1 MECPNCKAQLKDT
14 AKFCGKC
21 GTKIETVEQPADDQN
36 KCIECGNPLKPNAK
50 FCGKCGAKQQQAPP
64 PAPEPQEEEMPNKGY
79 VVWEMQP
86 GQIAARLTEEVF
98 SEYSKTKGVVI
109 PEGYLAM
116 VMCGGKLQSMLQA
129 GVYKFGK
136 KTADKDG
143 NRLTRFFTNLFGS
156 RQKSTEQNQKDINEI
171 NSAIQKRLP
180 VEIVLCRSSNFSLP
194 FTFKEVPTA
203 AIKVD
208 LGMLLS
214 VQVSNL
220 VEMYKK
226 HLMDK
231 TVLASDTFA
240 KELMP
245 YLNDIVKQTL
255 STIPPEKISLNSDL
269 KETLG
274 EKLKIVFAEQ
284 FGFMEFLGIVKMETS
299 RDELQRLERLS
310 EEMYL
315 SERELEQLARRN
327 EFMNRLTQEQN
338 RAELQNAQNS
348 ADFNRQLA
356 EINKDN
362 LLTEEE
368 MANVQRDIQ
377 ERSENHNIERSHAIE
392 MLIMQQQHEVQAA
405 QIKMEEELGEKLFN
419 IQQQRQ
425 RKVDEYKDERR
436 RREMEMDKE
445 EQLGQLEL
453 LKQAQNIRQE
463 REEAELAR
471 KLKEKEQE
479 QNHEKE
485 RLHIFAGMS
494 AEQIM
499 VANPAITP
507 EAAKAM
513 AEKFKAEAAEAASDT
528 RAQDAQEQTRMM
540 KEFMEQQ
547 MQAVR
552 DMSVSNTQA
561 MNDMMQS
568 KEREIERT
576 QKIVDKN
583 EDRYADVVKEQ
594 IKSGKKGKVKVCT
607 NCGSEVGDEMFCPE
621 CGTRQSEE

>member
-1 MECPNCKAQLKDT
+1 MECPSCKAQLKDT

-21 GTKIETVEQPADDQN
+21 GTKIESANPPADDQN
-36 KCIECGNPLKPNAK
+36 KCIKCGNPLKPNAK
-50 FCGKCGAKQQQAPP
+50 FCGKCGAKQEHTPP
-64 PAPEPQEEEMPNKGY
+64 PAPTQPEEEVPNKGY

-98 SEYSKTKGVVI
+98 SEYAKTKGVVI

-136 KTADKDG
+136 KTADKEG
-143 NRLTRFFTNLFGS
+143 SSLSRFFTGLFGG
-156 RQKSTEQNQKDINEI
+156 RNKSSEQNQKDLNEV

-180 VEIVLCRSSNFSLP
+180 IEVVLCRSSNFSLP
-194 FTFKEVPTA
+194 FTIKEVPTA

-240 KELMP
+240 KELLP
-245 YLNDIVKQTL
+245 YLEDIVKQTL
-255 STIPPEKISLNSDL
+255 STIQPDKISLNNDL
-269 KETLG
+269 KEGLG
-274 EKLKIVFAEQ
+274 EKLKAVFGEQ
-284 FGFMEFLGIVKMETS
+284 FGFMEFLGVVKLETS
-299 RDELQRLERLS
+299 REELERLERLS

-315 SERELEQLARRN
+315 SERELEQLTRRN

-368 MANVQRDIQ
+368 MGNVQREIQ
-377 ERSENHNIERSHAIE
+377 ERSENHKIDRAHALDMIV
-392 MLIMQQQHEVQAA
+392 IQQQQEVQAA
-405 QIKMEEELGEKLFN
+405 HIRMEEELGEKLFN

-425 RKVDEYKDERR
+425 RKVDEYQDERR

-485 RLHIFAGMS
+485 RLNIFAGMS

-513 AEKFKAEAAEAASDT
+513 AEKFKAEAAEAANDN
-528 RAQDAQEQTRMM
+528 RAENAQEQTRMM

-552 DMSVSNTQA
+552 DMSASNAQA
-561 MNDMMQS
+561 MSQMMEN
-568 KEREIERT
+568 KDKEIERT
-576 QKIVDKN
+576 QQIVDKN

-607 NCGSEVGDEMFCPE
+607 NCGSEVGDEIFCPE
-621 CGTRQSEE
+621 CGTRQAEE